1 MRMIRIAIAIDR
13 TFMYVCL
20 CNAITDHE
28 IRQAA
33 VQGVSD
39 LEGLKTG
46 LGVATC
52 CGACESCACE
62 ILRDELGNSVAADSA
77 YA

>member
-1 MRMIRIAIAIDR
+1 MIRIAIAFDR
-13 TFMYVCL
+13 TLMYVCL

>member
-1 MRMIRIAIAIDR
+1 MRMIRIAIAFDR
-13 TFMYVCL
+13 TPMYVCL